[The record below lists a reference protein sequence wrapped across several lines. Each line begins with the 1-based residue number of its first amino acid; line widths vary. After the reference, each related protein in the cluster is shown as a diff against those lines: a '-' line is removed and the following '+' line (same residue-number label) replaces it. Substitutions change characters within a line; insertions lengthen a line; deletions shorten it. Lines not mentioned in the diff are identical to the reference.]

1 MNPVYFFAGSSP
13 FVKYA
18 VDLNQKDEK
27 LVSYLIEN
35 PLDDNFKEEDIEQDP
50 LDNLEK
56 YQTKIKN
63 ENDLKTMSQ
72 FTEAHAA
79 MPLKKY
85 IRRWSNWVIDLH
97 WLFTLKYFMESLPSA
112 KLYYFIKNYPIL
124 DNFILHWM
132 WWSYSLNKDIEIFT
146 KDAFRAIGSMP
157 WLVNDVKKLAE
168 KTKKLNNRKA
178 KKQRQTPSK
187 KKAQAHNLD
196 KEKNSAR
203 KDETHLI
210 PKQPSKFFQYN
221 EMTMKTIDS
230 ILFQNEND
238 NLKKFEQLINA
249 ETKFHNIKNSNLNSK
264 KSNRSNSSN
273 DVTIIDPELNKHGMN
288 YFFKVLIFRLLN
300 SHFNGW

>member
-1 MNPVYFFAGSSP
+1 MYFFAGSSP
-13 FVKYA
+13 FVKYG
-18 VDLNQKDEK
+18 VELNEQDEK
-27 LVSYLIEN
+27 LISYLIEK
-35 PLDDNFKEEDIEQDP
+35 PLDDNFKVEHIEEDP

-63 ENDLKTMSQ
+63 ENDVKTMAE

-85 IRRWSNWVIDLH
+85 IRRWSNWVVDLH

-146 KDAFRAIGSMP
+146 KDSFRAIGSMP
-157 WLVNDVKKLAE
+157 WLVNDVKKNTDAKV
-168 KTKKLNNRKA
+168 KTRKTA
-178 KKQRQTPSK
+178 KQQRDKPK
-187 KKAQAHNLD
+187 KKAASKHKR
-196 KEKNSAR
+196 KEAA
-203 KDETHLI
+203 I

-221 EMTMKTIDS
+221 EVTMKTIGS

-238 NLKKFEQLINA
+238 NLKKFDQLLNA
-249 ETKFHNIKNSNLNSK
+249 EHKHLKLKHSTLHHT
-264 KSNRSNSSN
+264 KSNRSNSSY
-273 DVTIIDPELNKHGMN
+273 DVTMVDSVTTKQSKIFNFLCLRFYLFQID
-288 YFFKVLIFRLLN
+288 YFEVF
-300 SHFNGW
+300 S